1 MRILCIART
10 ERTDD
15 EFLTL
20 VKEHCQKQI
29 PAAEFSEEQ
38 WSEFAQKLK
47 YFRADI
53 QEDADIQRLADFMG
67 HDEGRVR
74 VYYLATAPGLY
85 VPIARRL
92 AAVGLA
98 DDNSRIVL
106 EKPIGDSLESAKA
119 INQAIGETFDESRIF
134 RIDHYLG
141 KESVQNM
148 IALRFA
154 NLYFE
159 PTWRASYIDHIQI
172 TVSETL
178 GVEGRGGY
186 YDHSGAMR
194 DMIQNHLLQLL
205 CLVAMEPPARYD
217 AEAVGA
223 EKLKVLQSLRPISG
237 SQVGEYTVRG
247 QYSAGKIDGE
257 DVPAY
262 RDEPTVDPNSTTETF
277 VAIEARIDNWR
288 WHGVPFYLRT
298 GKRMANRKSEIL
310 IQFKKVPLELF
321 DSPLQ
326 ANRLLIGIQ
335 PQENLSTRLMVK
347 LPGKGMALEP
357 LESNLNFADGGINSG
372 RRRWDAYERLL
383 LDIIEGDTKLF
394 MHRDQVEAAWRWV
407 DPIIERWQES
417 NQIPQPY
424 PAGTNGPDRAK
435 DLLARNG
442 HLWHD

>member
-1 MRILCIART
+1 MTTHRDSQYNCDILVFGGTGDLSLRKLLPALYHLNSEPRSKTNMRILCIART

-159 PTWRASYIDHIQI
+159 PTWRAS
-172 TVSETL
+172 
-178 GVEGRGGY
+178 
-186 YDHSGAMR
+186 
-194 DMIQNHLLQLL
+194 
-205 CLVAMEPPARYD
+205 
-217 AEAVGA
+217 
-223 EKLKVLQSLRPISG
+223 
-237 SQVGEYTVRG
+237 
-247 QYSAGKIDGE
+247 
-257 DVPAY
+257 
-262 RDEPTVDPNSTTETF
+262 
-277 VAIEARIDNWR
+277 
-288 WHGVPFYLRT
+288 
-298 GKRMANRKSEIL
+298 
-310 IQFKKVPLELF
+310 
-321 DSPLQ
+321 
-326 ANRLLIGIQ
+326 
-335 PQENLSTRLMVK
+335 
-347 LPGKGMALEP
+347 
-357 LESNLNFADGGINSG
+357 
-372 RRRWDAYERLL
+372 
-383 LDIIEGDTKLF
+383 
-394 MHRDQVEAAWRWV
+394 
-407 DPIIERWQES
+407 
-417 NQIPQPY
+417 
-424 PAGTNGPDRAK
+424 
-435 DLLARNG
+435 
-442 HLWHD
+442 